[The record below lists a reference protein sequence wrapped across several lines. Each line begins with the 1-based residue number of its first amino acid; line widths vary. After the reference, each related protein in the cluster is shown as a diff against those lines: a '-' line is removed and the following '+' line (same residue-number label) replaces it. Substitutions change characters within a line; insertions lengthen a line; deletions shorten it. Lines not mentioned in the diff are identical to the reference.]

1 MMATLEG
8 TAGPLRVGLFNVKY
22 SPNLGDGILSECLE
36 AELRRAVPGSTVV
49 SLDLAGRHAYAKGT
63 VFRTAVLRI
72 LERSPAPVRRG
83 VVFALLG
90 RALRAN
96 MRPSWRRALREM
108 DAVVVGGGN
117 LFVDADLNFPLKVD
131 AALDETRQAGLPAAV
146 FGVGV
151 SDNWSPEGEALF
163 RRAVAG
169 VCLVYASV
177 RDRRSAA
184 IWERRLGPVGIQAP
198 RLGHDPGLLVCEHVR
213 RQDRRRGGR
222 PLVGLGLTHP
232 VALRY
237 HAPGRYDDADVTAW
251 FQGLVAACVRRGWHV
266 ALFTNGSSED
276 DRYLR
281 RIGPALMRA
290 FQPGLVSCVPRF
302 GDPAE
307 LASFV
312 SGLDLLMA
320 HRLHANCTA
329 YSYAVPHLGFTWD
342 EKLENFFAM
351 VDRSAFMC
359 RTTVDA
365 PEAIAALG
373 ARAMR
378 EGIDPV
384 RHSAVL
390 AAARRDVD
398 DLAAALQGALADRR
412 QAPRPRADVALSP

>member
-1 MMATLEG
+1 MMAILEG
-8 TAGPLRVGLFNVKY
+8 AAGALRIGLFNVKY

-49 SLDLAGRHAYAKGT
+49 SLDLAGRHAYLKGT
-63 VFRTAVLRI
+63 RFRTVALRM
-72 LERSPAPVRRG
+72 LERSPPLVRRSVMAG
-83 VVFALLG
+83 LLG
-90 RALRAN
+90 RALRVH
-96 MRPSWRRALREM
+96 MRPSWRRALQQL

-117 LFVDADLNFPLKVD
+117 LFGDADLNFPLKVE

-169 VCLVYASV
+169 VCLVYVSV
-177 RDRRSAA
+177 RDSRSAS
-184 IWERRLGPVGIQAP
+184 IWERRLGPAGIPGA
-198 RLGHDPGLLVCEHVR
+198 RIDHDPGLLVCHHVR
-213 RQDRRRGGR
+213 RQARDGTGR

-237 HAPGRYDDADVTAW
+237 HAPGHYDDADVTAW
-251 FQGLVAACVRRGWHV
+251 FQGVVAACVRRGWQV

-281 RIGPALMRA
+281 RIGPALVRA
-290 FQPGLVSCVPRF
+290 YQPGFVSCVPRF
-302 GDPAE
+302 AAPGQ

-329 YSYAVPHLGFTWD
+329 YSYGVPHLGFTWD
-342 EKLENFFAM
+342 EKLESFFAM
-351 VDRSAFMC
+351 VDRSAFVC
-359 RTTVDA
+359 RTGVDA
-365 PEAIAALG
+365 PEAIGALG

-384 RHSAVL
+384 RHGAVL
-390 AAARRDVD
+390 AAARRDTD
-398 DLAAALQGALADRR
+398 DLATALKDALAHR
-412 QAPRPRADVALSP
+412 QASRPLADVALSP

>member
-1 MMATLEG
+1 MTATLEG
-8 TAGPLRVGLFNVKY
+8 AASALRLGLFNVKY

-63 VFRTAVLRI
+63 PLRAAALKV
-72 LERSPAPVRRG
+72 LERSPPRVRRTL
-83 VVFALLG
+83 VAALLG
-90 RALRAN
+90 RALRARL
-96 MRPSWRRALREM
+96 RPNWRRALQQM

-117 LFVDADLNFPLKVD
+117 LFGDADLNFPLKID
-131 AALDETRQAGLPAAV
+131 AALAEIRQAGLPAAV

-169 VCLVYASV
+169 VWLVYASV

-184 IWERRLGPVGIQAP
+184 IWERRLGPVGISAA
-198 RLGHDPGLLVCEHVR
+198 RIGHDPGLLVCDHVH
-213 RQDRRRGGR
+213 RQARGSAGR
-222 PLVGLGLTHP
+222 PTVGLGLIHP

-237 HAPGRYDDADVTAW
+237 HAPGRYDDAAVTAW

-281 RIGPALMRA
+281 RVGPALMRA
-290 FQPGLVSCVPRF
+290 FQPGFVSCVPRF
-302 GDPAE
+302 KEPNR

-342 EKLENFFAM
+342 EKLESFFAL
-351 VDRSAFMC
+351 VDRSPFMC
-359 RTTVDA
+359 RTGVDK

-378 EGIDPV
+378 EGVDPV
-384 RHSAVL
+384 RHGAVL
-390 AAARRDVD
+390 AAARRDID
-398 DLAAALQGALADRR
+398 DLAAALESVLAHRRQVPRPLAD
-412 QAPRPRADVALSP
+412 VVLSP